1 MQSADLLKGWREIA
15 QYVGV
20 DVSDTLRLAK
30 LDGLPYFRLGQTV
43 YCRKS
48 RLDAWTKTV
57 SHGTGR
63 FMISARTLD
72 GAGMGGAGMIIKS
85 ILVNVYGVRIL

>member
-1 MQSADLLKGWREIA
+1 MAWSKLMQSPDLLKGWGEIA

-30 LDGLPYFRLGQTV
+30 LDGLPYFKLEHTV

-48 RLDAWTKTV
+48 RLDAWAKTV

-63 FMISARTLD
+63 SMTSARTPD
-72 GAGMGGAGMIIKS
+72 D
-85 ILVNVYGVRIL
+85 

>member
-1 MQSADLLKGWREIA
+1 MGGRKEPMAWSKVMQGADLLKGWREIA
-15 QYVGV
+15 QYVGL

-30 LDGLPYFRLGQTV
+30 LDGLPYFRLGLTV

-57 SHGTGR
+57 RHGTGR
-63 FMISARTLD
+63 FMVSTRTLD
-72 GAGMGGAGMIIKS
+72 D
-85 ILVNVYGVRIL
+85 